1 MTRPFRIGLIGLG
14 AIGYRVA
21 KGFAAHPD
29 TRVAVVCD
37 TNADLAAKVADEVG
51 ADRWVTDY
59 REMLTGDQVDLVYV
73 GVPPRWHK
81 QIAFDILDAGKHIF
95 AEKPLALTLGEAE
108 AMTARARESG
118 LIHLV
123 NLPMHGSFGIA
134 ALREQVA
141 AGYLGQFRQGE
152 LELVFPQ
159 WPRAW
164 QQNPWIG
171 KREQG
176 GPIREV
182 MPHMLHAL
190 MQAMGPI
197 TRVRADMVYPAED
210 AEACEIAASGALE
223 LERGG
228 MITVSCLVGVDRKE
242 TVQFTAYGTAGT
254 LGLVE
259 WDKPVGAR
267 GTGPLEPLPLAQ
279 GGRVTIL
286 DLMVRALKGEPVELP
301 TFEAGLAIQQ
311 VLEAWEQAAEHGG
324 WVEVKR

>member
-1 MTRPFRIGLIGLG
+1 MTEPFRIGLIGLG

-21 KGFAAHPD
+21 KAFAANPE

-37 TNADLAAKVADEVG
+37 TNAELAAKVADELG

-59 REMLTGDQVDLVYV
+59 REMLVGDQVDLVYV

-95 AEKPLALTLGEAE
+95 CEKPLALTLDEAE
-108 AMTARARESG
+108 AMTARAREAG
-118 LIHLV
+118 VIHAV
-123 NLPMHGSFGIA
+123 NLPMHGSLGIA
-134 ALREQVA
+134 TLREQVA

-152 LELVFPQ
+152 LELIFPQ

-190 MQAMGPI
+190 MQTFGPV
-197 TRVRADMVYPAED
+197 TRVRADMAYPVD
-210 AEACEIAASGALE
+210 DTEACEIAVSGALE
-223 LERGG
+223 LAGGG
-228 MITVSCLVGVDRKE
+228 MITVSCLCGVDRKE
-242 TVQFTAYGTAGT
+242 TVQFTAYGTEGT

-259 WDKPVGAR
+259 WDRPVGAK
-267 GTGPLEPLPLAQ
+267 GPGALEPLPVPQ
-279 GGRVTIL
+279 EGRIATL
-286 DLMVRALKGEPVELP
+286 QLLVRALKGEQVELP
-301 TFEAGLAIQQ
+301 GFEAGLAIQQ
-311 VLEAWEQAAEHGG
+311 VLDAWERAAEIGG
-324 WVEVKR
+324 WVAVKR